1 MQISLLYGLN
11 ALAAALFLMTVFL
24 FLASRQSA
32 ASLSLFVRQSL
43 LLSASAL
50 LQAYALH
57 SLDLLLVAIITVAAK
72 AVIIPWMLRRS
83 LGGSFQSRRE
93 VELAVSVP
101 TSLVIAIGA
110 SLVAYFVAQPVVAQ
124 AQGFV
129 AVNLP
134 VGLASLLISV
144 YALAVRREALPQF
157 LSLLMLDNAAFFA
170 GIAIATTSAL
180 WEIVAALEGI
190 IVTIIVALLTRTI
203 SERIG
208 TTHVGAL
215 AGLREEGPR

>member
-1 MQISLLYGLN
+1 MQISLVYGLN
-11 ALAAALFLMTVFL
+11 ALASALFLMTVFL

-32 ASLSLFVRQSL
+32 ASLSLYVRQAL

-57 SLDLLLVAIITVAAK
+57 SLDLLLVAVITIAAK
-72 AVIIPWMLRRS
+72 AFIIPWMLRRS
-83 LGGSFQSRRE
+83 LPGGFQSRRE

-101 TSLVIAIGA
+101 TSLVIAIGT
-110 SLVAYFVAQPVVAQ
+110 SLVAYFVSQPIAGQ
-124 AQGFV
+124 MPSFIAI
-129 AVNLP
+129 NLP
-134 VGLASLLISV
+134 VGLAGILISV
-144 YALAVRREALPQF
+144 YGLSVRRDALPQF

-190 IVTIIVALLTRTI
+190 VVTLIVALLTRTI

-208 TTHVGAL
+208 TTHVSRL
-215 AGLREEGPR
+215 SGLREEGSR

>member
-1 MQISLLYGLN
+1 MHISLLYGLN

-24 FLASRQSA
+24 FLASRQTA
-32 ASLSLFVRQSL
+32 ASLNLFVRQAL

-50 LQAYALH
+50 LQAFALH
-57 SLDLLLVAIITVAAK
+57 SLDLLLVAVITVVAK

-110 SLVAYFVAQPVVAQ
+110 SLVAYFVAQPVAAQ
-124 AQGFV
+124 TQGFV

-134 VGLASLLISV
+134 VGLAGLLISV
-144 YALAVRREALPQF
+144 YALAVRHQALPQF

-170 GIAIATTSAL
+170 GIAIASTSAL

>member
-11 ALAAALFLMTVFL
+11 ALAAALFLMTAFL
-24 FLASRQSA
+24 FLASRQTA
-32 ASLSLFVRQSL
+32 GSLSLFVRQAL

-57 SLDLLLVAIITVAAK
+57 SLDLLLVAVITVAAK
-72 AVIIPWMLRRS
+72 VFLIPWMLRRS
-83 LGGSFQSRRE
+83 LGGTFQSRRE

-110 SLVAYFVAQPVVAQ
+110 SLVAYFVSQPIASQ
-124 AQGFV
+124 MPSFV

-134 VGLASLLISV
+134 VGLAGLLISV

-170 GIAIATTSAL
+170 GVAIASTSAL
-180 WEIVAALEGI
+180 WEIIAALEGI

-208 TTHVGAL
+208 TTQVGQL
-215 AGLREEGPR
+215 AGLREEGSR

>member
-1 MQISLLYGLN
+1 MQMSLLYGLN

>member
-11 ALAAALFLMTVFL
+11 ALVAALFLMTVFM
-24 FLASRQSA
+24 FLASRQVA
-32 ASLSLFVRQSL
+32 ASLTLFVRQAL

-57 SLDLLLVAIITVAAK
+57 SWDLLLVAVITVAAK
-72 AVIIPWMLRRS
+72 VWLIPWMLRRS

-101 TSLVIAIGA
+101 TSLLIAIVV
-110 SLVAYFVAQPVVAQ
+110 SLVSYVISQPLVGQMPSFVAI
-124 AQGFV
+124 
-129 AVNLP
+129 NLP
-134 VGLASLLISV
+134 VGFAGLLISV

-157 LSLLMLDNAAFFA
+157 LSLLMLDNGVFFA
-170 GIAIATTSAL
+170 GVAIASTSAL
-180 WEIVAALEGI
+180 WELVAALEGI
-190 IVTIIVALLTRTI
+190 IVTVIVALLARTI

-208 TTHVGAL
+208 TTHVGRL
-215 AGLREEGPR
+215 SGLREEGSR